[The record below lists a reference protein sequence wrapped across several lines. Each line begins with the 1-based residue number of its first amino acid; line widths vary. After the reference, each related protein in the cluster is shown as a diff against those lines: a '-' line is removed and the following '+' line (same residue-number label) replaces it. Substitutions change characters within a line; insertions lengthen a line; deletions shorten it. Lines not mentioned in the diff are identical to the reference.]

1 MGDITFFTYA
11 MGLSSILVVGTGLIT
26 GMLLFI
32 RYSRTRNPAVLTV
45 MLLILSMGLTWT
57 GTAVSFF
64 LVLAGEEPLDDVAYA
79 LITLT
84 PLSLIGPLLV
94 YSTMD
99 MLPAMKKRLS
109 IALGIMIILALAC
122 LFMAYFQTE
131 DVYEEYKIHEES
143 GLGEGSYTGVV
154 RIVIAIYILFTL
166 FFLAPLYTYVGAKTS
181 VQDTR
186 RKTGLLALGYGLF
199 GFFAIFDGLV
209 TLDAIQ
215 VIIVRAGL
223 ASALLSI
230 YLGYT
235 LPSWLDRLI
244 DAIASKIRK

>member
-26 GMLLFI
+26 GALLFI
-32 RYSRTRNPAVLTV
+32 RYSQSRNPAVLTV

-94 YSTMD
+94 LSTMQ
-99 MLPAMKKRLS
+99 MLPTMKKLS
-109 IALGIMIILALAC
+109 IALVIMIFLALAC
-122 LFMAYFQTE
+122 LFMAYAQTE

-143 GLGEGSYTGVV
+143 GLGEGSYKGVV
-154 RIVIAIYILFTL
+154 ISL
-166 FFLAPLYTYVGAKTS
+166 
-181 VQDTR
+181 
-186 RKTGLLALGYGLF
+186 GLWALWVF
-199 GFFAIFDGLV
+199 RDI
-209 TLDAIQ
+209 
-215 VIIVRAGL
+215 
-223 ASALLSI
+223 
-230 YLGYT
+230 
-235 LPSWLDRLI
+235 
-244 DAIASKIRK
+244 